1 MISSK
6 IIKRTGGVPSRMGKR
21 FSEEVEKIID
31 KKLLNGTAKE
41 RVSIEKITNL
51 IIRHSSWPDI
61 ANKIIKADEEEVK
74 RYGKG

>member
-1 MISSK
+1 
-6 IIKRTGGVPSRMGKR
+6 MGKR